1 MHRIFFLVITYFSLL
16 SVSHS
21 AVSDSEDMTFTGA
34 PLRFDLPG
42 QSLVD
47 TLLEF
52 SLQSKINVVIDSK
65 QLKDHRS
72 SPVVGLFTPE
82 GALQQLLSRAPF
94 GFSYDQ
100 LLGSIMIIAKALE
113 PTEPVPMVLTEE
125 ELGSDIEEVVVA
137 GIRASLLKAMEI
149 KFHSTGIVDAI
160 TEEDIGKFPDSNLA
174 ESLQRISGVTISYS
188 NNEGDKINVRGFDSD
203 FNLVLLNG
211 RQMPTADVKS
221 DESSGT
227 RSFNFADL
235 ASENIAAIEVYKN
248 SSADLPTGGIGSV
261 INIKTARPF
270 DLKSSTA
277 SFGIKGI
284 ADASNVNGKNI
295 TPELFGLF
303 STKSEEER
311 FGFLLSG
318 SYQARDSRSNSA
330 KMKWMKDPFVGLA
343 DYTVPE
349 AIANTEER
357 IWYPQELRY
366 IVTDFERVRTN
377 AQAVFQYSPSSRF
390 TSTFDYTFSS
400 LDVKKSGAEFI
411 AGFRGTLDNLD
422 ITLND
427 SFTVS
432 RGTEAGGSYSYEKV
446 RSETENINDSFGINL
461 KFYPSDSLSFQLD
474 MHSSTAKLR
483 PSGGG
488 NRTALRVSAVNEYTQ
503 AFDTN
508 FEIPQISYQFVD
520 QYDNSGNPL
529 IIRDNIEVNDFIRN
543 LSGTAEWTT
552 MTSNIK
558 QAQFDGMWENI
569 DSDGFFQHVKLG
581 LAKTV
586 LDNRAS
592 SAKFL
597 IPDPFATESEN
608 FDTYNASLYSAQS
621 TAHILDQFNGGLS
634 QTPYVYDFDLFEL
647 AQATHDRLELL
658 NRHEDTYRDP
668 TYRGIWDPFGAP
680 SNNPLH
686 DNSIKEST
694 TSAFIQIK
702 LATDTRILPTEVLAG
717 LRYEKTKLNTR
728 SLFTH
733 PIGVRWRAPEHLET
747 EFDTVRTP
755 STGEAKY
762 NEVLPSFS
770 ARIGL
775 SDSLIARLAFSKTIT
790 RPSME
795 RLRAEDEI
803 TSAPGNVFRTA
814 FEGSPTLSPYSSKNY
829 DFSLDWYYGESNYV
843 SLGFYRKKV
852 DGFPSRVSVL
862 KPIFGITDVYS
873 GPRAEGVRAALI
885 DEGVEPTD
893 ENVFNRMIDLYA
905 LEDFNRT
912 VVGDEQDPLLLFNV
926 ISAAN
931 SNTAA
936 APNIEDEL
944 TKLVIRGWELSLQQ
958 LFWNSGFGT
967 VFNYTHVNSNAVF
980 ALAVEGFEASFPSSS
995 DFCNFVLFYDK
1006 HGLQV
1011 RFAYHW
1017 NDEFPLLTDSKAGIV
1032 PVYTESYGQWDG
1044 LISYTW
1050 NENLTIFVEGINLT
1064 DEVQRTYN
1072 GDRDR
1077 FASAEQFG
1085 PRYHFGMRYSF

>member
-1 MHRIFFLVITYFSLL
+1 MSRIFFIVIIHLSLL
-16 SVSHS
+16 SISHS
-21 AVSDSEDMTFTGA
+21 AISDSEDKAFAEG

-42 QSLVD
+42 QSLVE

-52 SLQSKINVVIDSK
+52 SIQSKINVVIDSK

-94 GFSYDQ
+94 GFTYDQ
-100 LLGSIMIIAKALE
+100 RLGSIKIIAKALE
-113 PTEPVPMVLTEE
+113 TIESVPLKITEE
-125 ELGSDIEEVVVA
+125 KFSSDVEEVVVS

-149 KFHSTGIVDAI
+149 KFQSTGIVDAI

-211 RQMPTADVKS
+211 RQMPTADIKS

-235 ASENIAAIEVYKN
+235 ASENIAAIEVFKN
-248 SSADLPTGGIGSV
+248 SSADQPTGGIGSV

-270 DLKSSTA
+270 DLKSTAA
-277 SFGIKGI
+277 SFGVKGI
-284 ADASNVNGKNI
+284 ADTSNVSGNDI

-303 STKSEEER
+303 STKSEDEH

-318 SYQARDSRSNSA
+318 SYQARDSRSDSA
-330 KMKWMKDPFVGLA
+330 KMKWQKDSFVGLA

-349 AIANTEER
+349 EIASTNER

-432 RGTEAGGSYSYEKV
+432 QGTEAGGNYSYEKV
-446 RSETENINDSFGINL
+446 RSETENVNDSFGINL
-461 KFYPSDSLSFQLD
+461 KFYPSDTLSFQLD
-474 MHSSTAKLR
+474 MHSSTARLR
-483 PSGGG
+483 PDGGG

-503 AFDTN
+503 AFNTN
-508 FEIPQISYQFVD
+508 FDVPQVSYQFVD
-520 QYDNSGNPL
+520 QYDESGNPL
-529 IIRDNIEVNDFIRN
+529 VIRDNIEVNDFIRN

-552 MTSNIK
+552 MKSNIK
-558 QAQFDGMWENI
+558 QVQFDGMWENI
-569 DSDGFFQHVKLG
+569 DSDSFFQQVKLG
-581 LAKTV
+581 AAKTI
-586 LDNRAS
+586 LDNRVS
-592 SAKFL
+592 SSKFL
-597 IPDPFATESEN
+597 IPDPFATENEN
-608 FDTYNASLYSAQS
+608 LDTYDATLYSQQS
-621 TAHILDQFNGGLS
+621 TGHILDQFNGGLS
-634 QTPYVYDFDLFEL
+634 QTPYIYDFDLFTL
-647 AQATHDRLELL
+647 AQATHERLALL
-658 NRHEDTYRDP
+658 NSHEETYSNP
-668 TYRGIWDPFGAP
+668 IFYGIWDPYGAP
-680 SNNPLH
+680 SNKPLH

-694 TSAFIQIK
+694 TSAFVQIK
-702 LATDTRILPTEVLAG
+702 LATHSQILPTEVLAG

-728 SLFTH
+728 SLFAQ
-733 PIGVRWRAPEHLET
+733 PIGVRWRGPESLHT
-747 EFDTVRTP
+747 EFDSVRTP
-755 STGEAKY
+755 LANEAKY
-762 NEVLPSFS
+762 SEVLPSFS

-790 RPSME
+790 RPDMD

-803 TSAPGNVFRTA
+803 TSSPGTDFRTA
-814 FEGSPTLSPYSSKNY
+814 FEGSPTLSPYSAKNY
-829 DFSLDWYYGESNYV
+829 DFSLDWYYGESNYI

-885 DEGVEPTD
+885 DEGIEPTN

-905 LEDFNRT
+905 PDEFNPT
-912 VVGDEQDPLLLFNV
+912 VIGDEQDPLLLFNV
-926 ISAAN
+926 ISAVN

-936 APNIEDEL
+936 SPNIESEL
-944 TKLVIRGWELSLQQ
+944 TKVDIRGWELSIQQ

-967 VFNYTHVNSNAVF
+967 VFNYTHVNSDAIF
-980 ALAVEGFEASFPSSS
+980 ALEVEGFEASFPSSS
-995 DFCNFVLFYDK
+995 DFCNFVVFYDK

-1017 NDEFPLLTDSKAGIV
+1017 NDEYPLLTDSTSGVV

-1050 NENLTIFVEGINLT
+1050 DENLTVFIEGINLT

-1077 FASAEQFG
+1077 FASAEQFA
-1085 PRYHFGMRYSF
+1085 PRYHLGMRYSF